1 MAEHAVRG
9 SEGCAIL
16 TMKHCQKYILHP
28 SFERSSIGQKGFDS
42 PESLIIG
49 CCSRWKDS
57 EHRRPKNHMMACD
70 KLTLDDM
77 PIRQNGG
84 YPSV

>member
-9 SEGCAIL
+9 SEGCGIL
-16 TMKHCQKYILHP
+16 AMRHCPRYILHP
-28 SFERSSIGQKGFDS
+28 GLERPSIEQKGFDS

-57 EHRRPKNHMMACD
+57 EHRPSENHMMACD
-70 KLTLDDM
+70 KLTLADM

-84 YPSV
+84 CPSV